1 MLPVDE
7 TYSPSIGSPSAFAEP
22 EVLWRHY
29 FVAKAGKNPLISKKR
44 ASTSDID
51 AIKRIFPDERHQPT
65 LLMASSVVTSELE
78 MDETSSRNG
87 GSIHF
92 GSRPATPLP
101 FGNLFS
107 SPPVTSP
114 MTDES
119 KRAVARPQNA
129 VEDIQPRRSFSIGDL
144 LSTGPSW
151 KQRPATPSS
160 GKFTRRKAKRS
171 SSAPLVLP
179 MGGQHS
185 VAVQAEV
192 ERPSKRRDLTDPSVY
207 THINHPSQ
215 SSQITSNDETTSR
228 TPSSPPSTLPPPTTV
243 TNPSSTNSFFPV
255 VPQKEPLPTDPMN
268 VIHIPLST
276 TVMQGEHQTSWRSV
290 SPSEQASTVN
300 GYENEPRMATF
311 GEEEETD
318 FPSKAL
324 FGQIRTKGTRSISG
338 ARGPRIQTIF
348 DDSPPGKSKVTALRD
363 LLPKGTFRDS
373 LPIALGDHGTIEDR
387 EVVSTPVHSVIR
399 NAMNGEFS
407 KKLYGDGKSPSSDHI
422 PSSPPEI
429 PAAMKHEML
438 DWDTLTEQDAGHWS
452 LEDEERDSW
461 SDNEGP
467 ISRYMATPSLL
478 KHRSSLF
485 VADSSSPST
494 VMSHHLTVDHSD
506 RDKRTTIFDWSEQPA
521 ADRSPGNR
529 TPPRPKTVHGKKDA
543 NGRGSRSVG
552 RRAPSALHARSQS
565 VPVVPDASGK
575 LETVITNK
583 FGTWGVGSK
592 GVTEDWNDDFDF
604 AEADEADAE
613 PSKLDDGD
621 EKRIDSGV
629 AMFVPKSIREQ
640 QSNVLANIGL
650 LREWGLLIEELKEL
664 RIRAT
669 VLGLMGGRYLSL
681 WQEIDAMIDLADQEA
696 EEPPAVPCLSPPS
709 SPQLDLDLFD
719 DLTPNASIN
728 GQAKRRSG
736 LSTAEEL
743 LGGSGSVVL
752 NGSRTRR
759 KSILPGDDDIF
770 SNTPSTASRG
780 GTPQQTPHGT
790 PRASISSRTRPRK
803 DSEAVARSVIEALK
817 RKTDTADATCVVHDV
832 SPTKKVPFDTATLR
846 HIVPYVNGLMRK
858 VKDVLREAE
867 GLYSSPQ
874 KSPPSQEP
882 ALSQLFQ
889 NPPNS
894 SPSSRRA
901 RRPKNSTVRMHSDD
915 SFDAKENELTAG
927 MKLMT
932 VM

>member
-7 TYSPSIGSPSAFAEP
+7 TYSPSIGSPSAFDEP

-65 LLMASSVVTSELE
+65 LLMASSVVTSELK

-92 GSRPATPLP
+92 GSRPATPSP

-114 MTDES
+114 MIDES
-119 KRAVARPQNA
+119 KRAVARPQDA
-129 VEDIQPRRSFSIGDL
+129 VEDIQSRRSFSIGDL

-160 GKFTRRKAKRS
+160 GKSTRRKAKRS

-192 ERPSKRRDLTDPSVY
+192 ERPWKRRDLTDPSVY

-268 VIHIPLST
+268 IIRIPPST
-276 TVMQGEHQTSWRSV
+276 TVMQGEHQTSWRSG

-300 GYENEPRMATF
+300 DYENEPRMATF

-348 DDSPPGKSKVTALRD
+348 DDSPPGKSNVTALRD

-373 LPIALGDHGTIEDR
+373 LPMALGDHGTIEDR
-387 EVVSTPVHSVIR
+387 EV
-399 NAMNGEFS
+399 
-407 KKLYGDGKSPSSDHI
+407 
-422 PSSPPEI
+422 
-429 PAAMKHEML
+429 
-438 DWDTLTEQDAGHWS
+438 
-452 LEDEERDSW
+452 
-461 SDNEGP
+461 
-467 ISRYMATPSLL
+467 
-478 KHRSSLF
+478 
-485 VADSSSPST
+485 
-494 VMSHHLTVDHSD
+494 
-506 RDKRTTIFDWSEQPA
+506 PA

-709 SPQLDLDLFD
+709 SPQLEIDLFD

-743 LGGSGSVVL
+743 LGGSGPVVL

-759 KSILPGDDDIF
+759 RSILPGDDDIF

-832 SPTKKVPFDTATLR
+832 SLTKKVPFDTATLR

-874 KSPPSQEP
+874 KSPPPQEP